1 MTHTPDHQRLL
12 IVDFGSQVTQLI
24 ARRLRELRIYCEI
37 HPYQKVDAAF
47 LAAFRPQAVILSGG
61 PASVVDAGSPRAA
74 PEIFTLGVPVLGICY
89 GQQTMMVQLGGKV
102 EAGHAAEFGR
112 AYVTP
117 TETADPLFTGLF
129 ATGREEVW
137 MSHGDRVTELA
148 PGFAVIGTSP
158 GAPFA
163 ITTDP
168 SRHFYAV
175 MFHPEVHHTVNGARI
190 LKNFTDLAG
199 FTGDW
204 TMAAYK
210 DQAIAAIRARVGE
223 AKVICGLSGGVDS
236 LGRSRPDPRG
246 DRRPADLRLRRHR
259 PDAPGRGRGSGH
271 PLPRPLQHPA
281 DPRRRV
287 RTASSTRSQASPTPK
302 RSARPSAASSS
313 RSSRPAP
320 PRSATPVSSPRA
332 PSTPTSSRAS
342 ASPAAPRSPSRA
354 TTTSAACPSACT

>member
-1 MTHTPDHQRLL
+1 M
-12 IVDFGSQVTQLI
+12 
-24 ARRLRELRIYCEI
+24 A
-37 HPYQKVDAAF
+37 
-47 LAAFRPQAVILSGG
+47 
-61 PASVVDAGSPRAA
+61 
-74 PEIFTLGVPVLGICY
+74 
-89 GQQTMMVQLGGKV
+89 QLGGKV

-117 TETADPLFTGLF
+117 TATADPLFTGLF

-148 PGFAVIGTSP
+148 PGFSVIGTSP

-210 DQAIAAIRARVGE
+210 DQAIDGDPRPGRRRQGH
-223 AKVICGLSGGVDS
+223 LRPLRRRRQ
-236 LGRSRPDPRG
+236 LGRRRPDPRG
-246 DRRPADLRLRRHR
+246 DRRR
-259 PDAPGRGRGSGH
+259 
-271 PLPRPLQHPA
+271 
-281 DPRRRV
+281 
-287 RTASSTRSQASPTPK
+287 SSP
-302 RSARPSAASSS
+302 ASSS
-313 RSSRPAP
+313 TPA
-320 PRSATPVSSPRA
+320 
-332 PSTPTSSRAS
+332 
-342 ASPAAPRSPSRA
+342 
-354 TTTSAACPSACT
+354 